1 MDCDDAVAQQD
12 EDCADAVALEDGRCI
27 MVETNFRVYAYTSS
41 TLQEQILRLFTQVTM
56 RIRTHDSRRLV
67 SGSDVNCGPREQVQY
82 KFPNLVI
89 SLITRSSVRNAL
101 KVAAQQAVACAAP
114 CSFRR
119 LLLDLALCRAGGNQ
133 CRTDHRI
140 PQRARAPA
148 GASYCPC
155 HRPFREEARDPK
167 LVVASTLLPAP

>member
-82 KFPNLVI
+82 SHHKKL
-89 SLITRSSVRNAL
+89 S
-101 KVAAQQAVACAAP
+101 AQCPQGCCPAG
-114 CSFRR
+114 CS
-119 LLLDLALCRAGGNQ
+119 LCRALFLS
-133 CRTDHRI
+133 
-140 PQRARAPA
+140 APA
-148 GASYCPC
+148 A
-155 HRPFREEARDPK
+155 
-167 LVVASTLLPAP
+167 